1 MIGTLFQKW
10 DINQGQE
17 VRCLF
22 SAYMKIQV
30 YHKNSDVKMAI
41 NYPIIEEDSIW
52 LLITRYLGDISRN
65 PRLTIILHTFIRV
78 IMYL

>member
-22 SAYMKIQV
+22 SAYMKLQV

-41 NYPIIEEDSIW
+41 NYPILEGDFIW
-52 LLITRYLGDISRN
+52 ILITRNVGGISHAI
-65 PRLTIILHTFIRV
+65 PR
-78 IMYL
+78 

>member
-22 SAYMKIQV
+22 SAYMKLQV
-30 YHKNSDVKMAI
+30 HHKNSDVKMAI

-65 PRLTIILHTFIRV
+65 LHQS
-78 IMYL
+78 

>member
-52 LLITRYLGDISRN
+52 LLITRYLGDISLPDKFTPVLDR
-65 PRLTIILHTFIRV
+65 
-78 IMYL
+78 